1 MKQNVGHVDRLIRV
15 IIGVLLLSLLI
26 FLEGGARWFGLIGI
40 IPLVTAFM
48 NFCPLYAIFGMST
61 KS

>member
-48 NFCPLYAIFGMST
+48 NFCPLYAIFGIST